1 MAILKGTSHCKA
13 PLFLWSEIKMLLW
26 AG

>member
-1 MAILKGTSHCKA
+1 MAILKGTSHYKA